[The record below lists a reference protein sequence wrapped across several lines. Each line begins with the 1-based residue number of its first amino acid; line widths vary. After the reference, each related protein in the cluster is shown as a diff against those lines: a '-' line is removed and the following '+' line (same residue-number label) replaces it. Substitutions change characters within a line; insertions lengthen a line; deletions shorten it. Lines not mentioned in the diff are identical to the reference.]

1 MTINARRDEINGIG
15 SVVRERVRARD
26 LFLSHQFVM
35 VKTRVFLLRFIL
47 FTHLFCAGKKKLIS
61 HNTNVIDSL
70 LVFSSLST
78 RLTEKFYNKHFC
90 FGIQAIPIQLKY

>member
-35 VKTRVFLLRFIL
+35 VKTRVFLLRFFLSRIY
-47 FTHLFCAGKKKLIS
+47 FVRGK
-61 HNTNVIDSL
+61 NVDL
-70 LVFSSLST
+70 AQHK
-78 RLTEKFYNKHFC
+78 RN
-90 FGIQAIPIQLKY
+90 